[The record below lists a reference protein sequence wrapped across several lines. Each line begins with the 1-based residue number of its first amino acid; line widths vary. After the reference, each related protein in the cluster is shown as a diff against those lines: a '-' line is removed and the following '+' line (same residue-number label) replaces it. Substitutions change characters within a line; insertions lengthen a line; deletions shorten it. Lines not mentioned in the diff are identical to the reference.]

1 MSRENDRVA
10 VWAKELRDAARAQ
23 EASRDPFGSHDG
35 MDIDPHTA
43 VVETCGYGFRNEVA
57 ENVREAFLEDLE
69 DDRQINQIRQD
80 ESKFPVLSVV
90 VGEQVL
96 ACLDVHHHAQE
107 LCMLHKHVQHY

>member
-23 EASRDPFGSHDG
+23 EASREPFGSHDG

-80 ESKFPVLSVV
+80 ESQ
-90 VGEQVL
+90 GI
-96 ACLDVHHHAQE
+96 AR
-107 LCMLHKHVQHY
+107 